1 MASHSKW
8 ENPNHPLYLHHS
20 DQPGAILVPQP
31 LVEDNYN
38 TWVQSMSMALTVKNK
53 LGFVDGTINKPS
65 EDNFEELQQWNRCN
79 NLVKTWLLG
88 SMSKEISGSVINYKD
103 ARQMWTDLQERFSH
117 VNIVQL
123 FHVENEIHD
132 CVQSN
137 MSVSSYFTKLK
148 SLWDERDTLCSIP
161 ACSCGTK
168 NEMNS
173 YVETQKTMKFLMGL
187 NESYATVR
195 SNTLLLEPLLTMNKA
210 YALVIRH
217 ERQAEVSNGKSTQL
231 ETAVFAV
238 KNLSREPT
246 PEDKEMRC
254 HITKN
259 CRAHL
264 KCTFYGWKGHTF
276 DFCRKRKA
284 ATETES
290 NRLFS
295 SKGNQVSQSNKQET
309 VPNFPFSQEDCKQIL
324 QMLNKNNSSFAN
336 QVNNLPSHEEL
347 SVELPNGSVAKV
359 THIGQDLRS
368 GKMIGTGTERDGLYY
383 LDPSKKGTCNN
394 IQTVSPK
401 LWHQRLGHPSHKVTS
416 VQIIRS
422 DNGLEFKLE
431 QFYALKGIIHQSSCV
446 NTPQQNGVAER
457 KHRHLLNVARALL
470 FQACLPKRFWG
481 DAILTSAYLINRTP
495 TPLLQDHFPF
505 QNHTTSAAPSPSNIT
520 PSPITFDLTSP
531 IESHSSLAPEEINIT
546 SPTLANITPLSSP
559 LPTTTPPPDTL
570 STPSH
575 TLHSSPPPTT
585 PSPDQPPPL
594 RRSTRPTK
602 TSTFLQDF
610 HVEVALP
617 SRVAPTSSTSMVQ
630 SSGTSHPISRY
641 LSYDH
646 VSPTHKTFLTTLTI
660 IKEPTSFSQAVQ
672 DPKWRDAMQK
682 EIVALHD
689 NRTWTLVPLPPH
701 KHPIGCKWI
710 YKVKLKPDG
719 SVERY
724 KARLVAK
731 GYSQIEGL
739 DYRET
744 FAPVAKLTTVRV
756 LPSIASI
763 RGWHLHQLDV
773 NNAFLHG
780 DLYEEVYMSLPPGFG
795 RKGETRVCKLH
806 KSIYGLKQA
815 SRQWFIK
822 LSSALKTAGFHQ
834 SWSDY
839 SLFVRNRQGSFMALL
854 VYVDDVILAGNN
866 LREIE
871 ETKLFLSQHFKLKDL
886 GKLKYFLGIEVA
898 RSKQGIALCQRK
910 YALEILEDA
919 GFLGAKPS
927 RLPMEPNLSLTQTDG
942 TLLHDP
948 SSYKRLVGRLIYLTI
963 TRPDLT
969 YVVNMLSQFMDKPR
983 QPHLEAVHKV
993 LRYIKQSPGQG
1004 ILLPSTGSLQLQA
1017 FCDADWARCKDTRR
1031 SITGYCIFLGQA
1043 PISWKTKKQSTIS
1056 RSSAE
1061 AEYRSMAT
1069 TCCEVI
1075 WLRNIL
1081 KDLQVNHVQPVTMFC
1096 DNQAA
1101 MHIAS
1106 NPVFHERTKHI
1117 EIDCH
1122 LVREKIQ
1129 MGMVQTAY
1137 IRTSNQPADLFTKPL
1152 SSAQFEVLIRKLGV
1166 IDIHTPT

>member
-1 MASHSKW
+1 M
-8 ENPNHPLYLHHS
+8 
-20 DQPGAILVPQP
+20 I
-31 LVEDNYN
+31 
-38 TWVQSMSMALTVKNK
+38 
-53 LGFVDGTINKPS
+53 
-65 EDNFEELQQWNRCN
+65 
-79 NLVKTWLLG
+79 
-88 SMSKEISGSVINYKD
+88 
-103 ARQMWTDLQERFSH
+103 
-117 VNIVQL
+117 
-123 FHVENEIHD
+123 
-132 CVQSN
+132 
-137 MSVSSYFTKLK
+137 
-148 SLWDERDTLCSIP
+148 
-161 ACSCGTK
+161 
-168 NEMNS
+168 
-173 YVETQKTMKFLMGL
+173 ETQF
-187 NESYATVR
+187 
-195 SNTLLLEPLLTMNKA
+195 NT
-210 YALVIRH
+210 R
-217 ERQAEVSNGKSTQL
+217 
-231 ETAVFAV
+231 
-238 KNLSREPT
+238 
-246 PEDKEMRC
+246 
-254 HITKN
+254 
-259 CRAHL
+259 
-264 KCTFYGWKGHTF
+264 
-276 DFCRKRKA
+276 
-284 ATETES
+284 
-290 NRLFS
+290 
-295 SKGNQVSQSNKQET
+295 
-309 VPNFPFSQEDCKQIL
+309 
-324 QMLNKNNSSFAN
+324 
-336 QVNNLPSHEEL
+336 
-347 SVELPNGSVAKV
+347 
-359 THIGQDLRS
+359 
-368 GKMIGTGTERDGLYY
+368 
-383 LDPSKKGTCNN
+383 
-394 IQTVSPK
+394 
-401 LWHQRLGHPSHKVTS
+401 

-422 DNGLEFKLE
+422 DNGPEFKLE

-457 KHRHLLNVARALL
+457 KHRYLLNVA
-470 FQACLPKRFWG
+470 Q
-481 DAILTSAYLINRTP
+481 
-495 TPLLQDHFPF
+495 
-505 QNHTTSAAPSPSNIT
+505 
-520 PSPITFDLTSP
+520 
-531 IESHSSLAPEEINIT
+531 
-546 SPTLANITPLSSP
+546 
-559 LPTTTPPPDTL
+559 
-570 STPSH
+570 
-575 TLHSSPPPTT
+575 
-585 PSPDQPPPL
+585 
-594 RRSTRPTK
+594 
-602 TSTFLQDF
+602 
-610 HVEVALP
+610 
-617 SRVAPTSSTSMVQ
+617 
-630 SSGTSHPISRY
+630 
-641 LSYDH
+641 
-646 VSPTHKTFLTTLTI
+646 
-660 IKEPTSFSQAVQ
+660 
-672 DPKWRDAMQK
+672 
-682 EIVALHD
+682 
-689 NRTWTLVPLPPH
+689 
-701 KHPIGCKWI
+701 
-710 YKVKLKPDG
+710 
-719 SVERY
+719 
-724 KARLVAK
+724 

-744 FAPVAKLTTVRV
+744 FAPVAKLTTVRI
-756 LPSIASI
+756 LLSIASI

-773 NNAFLHG
+773 NNAFLYG
-780 DLYEEVYMSLPPGFG
+780 DLDEEVYMSLPPGFG

-839 SLFVRNRQGSFMALL
+839 SLFVRNCQGSFMALL

-948 SSYKRLVGRLIYLTI
+948 SSYRRLVGRLIYLTI

-1081 KDLQVNHVQPVTMFC
+1081 KDLQVNHAQPVTMFC

-1152 SSAQFEVLIRKLGV
+1152 SSAQFEVLISKLGV

>member
-1 MASHSKW
+1 M
-8 ENPNHPLYLHHS
+8 
-20 DQPGAILVPQP
+20 I
-31 LVEDNYN
+31 
-38 TWVQSMSMALTVKNK
+38 
-53 LGFVDGTINKPS
+53 
-65 EDNFEELQQWNRCN
+65 
-79 NLVKTWLLG
+79 
-88 SMSKEISGSVINYKD
+88 
-103 ARQMWTDLQERFSH
+103 
-117 VNIVQL
+117 
-123 FHVENEIHD
+123 
-132 CVQSN
+132 
-137 MSVSSYFTKLK
+137 
-148 SLWDERDTLCSIP
+148 
-161 ACSCGTK
+161 
-168 NEMNS
+168 
-173 YVETQKTMKFLMGL
+173 ETQF
-187 NESYATVR
+187 
-195 SNTLLLEPLLTMNKA
+195 NT
-210 YALVIRH
+210 R
-217 ERQAEVSNGKSTQL
+217 
-231 ETAVFAV
+231 
-238 KNLSREPT
+238 
-246 PEDKEMRC
+246 
-254 HITKN
+254 
-259 CRAHL
+259 
-264 KCTFYGWKGHTF
+264 
-276 DFCRKRKA
+276 
-284 ATETES
+284 
-290 NRLFS
+290 
-295 SKGNQVSQSNKQET
+295 
-309 VPNFPFSQEDCKQIL
+309 
-324 QMLNKNNSSFAN
+324 
-336 QVNNLPSHEEL
+336 
-347 SVELPNGSVAKV
+347 
-359 THIGQDLRS
+359 
-368 GKMIGTGTERDGLYY
+368 
-383 LDPSKKGTCNN
+383 
-394 IQTVSPK
+394 
-401 LWHQRLGHPSHKVTS
+401 

-422 DNGLEFKLE
+422 DNGPEFKLE

-457 KHRHLLNVARALL
+457 KHRHLLNVARVLL
-470 FQACLPKRFWG
+470 FQARLPKRFWG

-546 SPTLANITPLSSP
+546 SPTLADITPLSSP

-585 PSPDQPPPL
+585 QSPDQPPPL

-756 LPSIASI
+756 LLSIASI

-927 RLPMEPNLSLTQTDG
+927 RLPMEPNMSLTQTDG

-948 SSYKRLVGRLIYLTI
+948 SSYRRLVGRLIYLTI

-993 LRYIKQSPGQG
+993 LRYIKQSPGHG

-1031 SITGYCIFLGQA
+1031 SIIGYCIFLGQA

-1056 RSSAE
+1056 HSSAE

-1081 KDLQVNHVQPVTMFC
+1081 KDL
-1096 DNQAA
+1096 
-1101 MHIAS
+1101 
-1106 NPVFHERTKHI
+1106 
-1117 EIDCH
+1117 
-1122 LVREKIQ
+1122 
-1129 MGMVQTAY
+1129 
-1137 IRTSNQPADLFTKPL
+1137 
-1152 SSAQFEVLIRKLGV
+1152 
-1166 IDIHTPT
+1166 